1 MPPSCLHGSPKPHFF
16 QFSPSQNK
24 VSGWRSLC
32 LSFSSSFAKRE
43 FSALGKAGK
52 GFPAAH
58 SHYHPHPPLLRPPQT
73 SPLPLWSLSPWGV
86 CEEGRRGGG
95 GGKRAAFSSSSQQDI
110 WIIFPPLLVSA
121 LPSERSSSGHSWRV
135 ENQWK
140 PAELGGDTG
149 REEEEE
155 EAPGHRSEGAS
166 HGRELGRGRWAD
178 GQMDSQTASQLDRA
192 PIAQW
197 RKGEHGSAFALGIV
211 RSCNA
216 WAEGGQRRSREP
228 RVPLWGSADLG
239 EVFFPCSQLLCLVPE
254 EHVLP
259 PSSHSKPAVCPP
271 LSRPRTATRATG
283 LGVGRKQCC
292 HCPSEG
298 ATK

>member
-1 MPPSCLHGSPKPHFF
+1 M
-16 QFSPSQNK
+16 
-24 VSGWRSLC
+24 
-32 LSFSSSFAKRE
+32 E
-43 FSALGKAGK
+43 
-52 GFPAAH
+52 
-58 SHYHPHPPLLRPPQT
+58 T
-73 SPLPLWSLSPWGV
+73 S
-86 CEEGRRGGG
+86 
-95 GGKRAAFSSSSQQDI
+95 RA
-110 WIIFPPLLVSA
+110 
-121 LPSERSSSGHSWRV
+121 R
-135 ENQWK
+135 
-140 PAELGGDTG
+140 GDTG

-239 EVFFPCSQLLCLVPE
+239 ELFFPCSQLLCLVPE

-298 ATK
+298 ATKCSSQWWQPPRGEVCFPFPGINPWQIRGAPGEQTRPRQGKNTCSARRAAQCPGLAGTCSKVTWGHSQQAEGIAGGD